1 MQWYC
6 SYLME
11 RFDHSYQVYF
21 QRVSQLVKLNFEI
34 IDYFMCQ
41 GQGDDCYDHQVE
53 MNQTQVKL
61 SFL

>member
-1 MQWYC
+1 
-6 SYLME
+6 ME